1 MGQIK
6 WATMGDAGTKFFH
19 ANAMVN
25 HPLRFNC
32 FDKRWR
38 RQWSHHLW
46 RKSSWVVQGLQRK
59 IRDSQSTPMVFNL
72 TLLLQTEEDLLTL
85 EEPFLH
91 QEIDLAIKSLPSN
104 KSTGPDG
111 FNTDFVKKN
120 AGQLLPLITMSS
132 VRSFMRDQYV
142 CKA

>member
-1 MGQIK
+1 
-6 WATMGDAGTKFFH
+6 
-19 ANAMVN
+19 
-25 HPLRFNC
+25 
-32 FDKRWR
+32 
-38 RQWSHHLW
+38 
-46 RKSSWVVQGLQRK
+46 
-59 IRDSQSTPMVFNL
+59 MVFNL

>member
-1 MGQIK
+1 
-6 WATMGDAGTKFFH
+6 
-19 ANAMVN
+19 
-25 HPLRFNC
+25 
-32 FDKRWR
+32 
-38 RQWSHHLW
+38 
-46 RKSSWVVQGLQRK
+46 
-59 IRDSQSTPMVFNL
+59 
-72 TLLLQTEEDLLTL
+72 
-85 EEPFLH
+85 
-91 QEIDLAIKSLPSN
+91 LAIKSLPSN